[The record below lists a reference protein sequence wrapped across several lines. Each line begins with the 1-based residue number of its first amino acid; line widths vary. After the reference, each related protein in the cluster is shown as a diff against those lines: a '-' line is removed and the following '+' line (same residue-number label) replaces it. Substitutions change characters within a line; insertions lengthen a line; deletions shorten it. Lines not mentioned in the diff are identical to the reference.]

1 MKKITQK
8 GLLTIILVLAV
19 CLFILINLCAQALD
33 QRYHPA
39 IDLTEGQLYELSA
52 DTQAAV
58 QTIQDPTTLYVF
70 SSEADYPAMLREMLR
85 RYAQLSPALTVSYV
99 DPAENPVLLTHYQ
112 QMGAEVAQGD
122 ILIEGKQRIKAVAFA
137 DLILYDG
144 ETPKGIDL
152 EQQVTSALLYVNSTY
167 TPRAVF
173 TTGHGE
179 RPTSALQKLFTDN
192 NFTLETK
199 AIAMEDMAQP
209 EVLVIA
215 APAVDWTAQEI
226 ALVSAYLAAGG
237 KVMVFTEP
245 TNAEMPNLTR
255 FLAEW
260 GMAVQHN
267 VVFEP
272 RAFAAGSQH
281 NIIPMYTAST
291 VNAYFQDHPIYVV
304 MPSASAIQLNT
315 TGIHPVE
322 ALLRTTSD
330 AYAKTDLAYTSAQRA
345 DGDAAGPFVVAAL
358 ADQSVFLSSSRM
370 IYADDLMGM
379 DSYANRMFLSQV
391 LGTLWQ
397 MNVTLSIPPKT
408 MESAPLPING
418 QQAQTLAVVL
428 TGMLPL
434 LALGF
439 GIVVKVRRKR
449 L

>member
-8 GLLTIILVLAV
+8 GLLSVILLLSL
-19 CLFILINLCAQALD
+19 CLFALINLCAQALD

-39 IDLTEGQLYELSA
+39 IDLTEGRLYALSA
-52 DTQAAV
+52 DTKAAV
-58 QTIQDPTTLYVF
+58 QTIADETTLYVF
-70 SSEADYPAMLREMLR
+70 SPEADYPAMLREMLR
-85 RYAQLSPALTVSYV
+85 RYSQLSTALRVTYV

-112 QMGAEVAQGD
+112 QMGADVGLGD
-122 ILIEGKQRIKAVAFA
+122 ILVEGQQRVKAVAFA

-144 ETPKGIDL
+144 ETPTGIDL

-173 TTGHGE
+173 ATGHGE

-199 AIAMEDMAQP
+199 AIALEDMAQP

-215 APAVDWTAQEI
+215 APTVDWTAQEI
-226 ALVSAYLAAGG
+226 DLVRDYLAAGG
-237 KVMVFTEP
+237 KAMVFTEP
-245 TNAEMPNLTR
+245 TTADMPNLNGL
-255 FLAEW
+255 LAEW
-260 GMAVQHN
+260 GMAVQRN

-272 RAFAAGSQH
+272 KAFAAGSQH

-291 VNAYFQDHPIYVV
+291 VNAYFEDHPIYVV
-304 MPSASAIQLNT
+304 MPSASAIQVDT
-315 TGIHPVE
+315 ASIHQVE

-330 AYAKTDLAYTSAQRA
+330 AYAKTDLAYTSAQQA
-345 DGDAAGPFVVAAL
+345 EGDAAGPFVVAAL
-358 ADQSVFLSSSRM
+358 ADQRVFLSSSRM

-379 DSYANRMFLSQV
+379 ESYANRMFLSQV
-391 LGTLWQ
+391 LGALWQ
-397 MNVTLSIPPKT
+397 MDVTLSIPPKT
-408 MESAPLPING
+408 MDSAPLPING

-428 TGMLPL
+428 TAVLPL
-434 LALGF
+434 LALGY